1 MAVLQPQRGTWFTG
15 SSVAWDGTD
24 HVAAVGEVQAKS
36 GALGV
41 PVFKEVRLDRPE
53 YFLFRHPT
61 IPDLSELGGRE
72 ATLGVHD
79 EAERT
84 FLNAAGE
91 LREGSADVAGTTV
104 FGGAHGGA
112 SCGGH
117 ARAFQG
123 GFGVPPCCGG
133 LGDGVITR
141 VLDGYAQ
148 VVHDL

>member
-1 MAVLQPQRGTWFTG
+1 MTVLQPQRGTWFTG

-72 ATLGVHD
+72 AALGVHG
-79 EAERT
+79 EAKGT
-84 FLNAAGE
+84 FLTAAGE
-91 LREGSADVAGTTV
+91 FRDGSADVAGSTG

-112 SCGGH
+112 SCRG
-117 ARAFQG
+117 RAWAF
-123 GFGVPPCCGG
+123 
-133 LGDGVITR
+133 
-141 VLDGYAQ
+141 
-148 VVHDL
+148 